1 MRILNYVVFVLFVTS
16 IVTTI
21 AFAQPNLTITSID
34 DLGVGQ
40 TGVINVDFVNN
51 GEVNGM
57 QFDLSFNP
65 SLVSADLNGLTFS
78 QAAADL
84 GYAPISALI
93 NNNSTLRL
101 AVNPPV
107 VDPLPD
113 LPSGALFSIPF
124 MGVAAGTTTLDIM
137 EVNGRIFANQG
148 VTVPADILTNG
159 AITVEGGPPPF
170 VNVTITKSSDTNRID
185 PGVPVVITY
194 NIILNSNGDQTA
206 EDVGVTDALP
216 DGAVFDAGMSSPE
229 CEMLIGPPNSV
240 GCDVG
245 DIPAG
250 QERVLNIAISI
261 TGMEGSILN
270 QAIVDFLDEFGERV
284 ENASNTFTIRVGG
297 GGGGGGGS
305 CALASNTPT
314 GSSAVNI
321 LLLLMP
327 ALVIGIVRLRKYK
340 NVK

>member
-1 MRILNYVVFVLFVTS
+1 MKILNYMVATLF
-16 IVTTI
+16 IVNMI
-21 AFAQPNLTITSID
+21 AIGAVAQPNLTVSSLDLDVGETGSI
-34 DLGVGQ
+34 Q
-40 TGVINVDFVNN
+40 ISFENNSEVD
-51 GEVNGM
+51 
-57 QFDLSFNP
+57 QIQLDLSFNP
-65 SLVSADLNGLTFS
+65 SLVSVDMSGITFS
-78 QAAADL
+78 QAAQDA
-84 GYAPISALI
+84 GFTFFSALV
-93 NNNSTLRL
+93 NNNSTLRMGT
-101 AVNPPV
+101 NPPV
-107 VDPLPD
+107 QVPIPPI
-113 LPSGALFSIPF
+113 PSGVIFNIPF
-124 MGVAAGTTTLDIM
+124 TGLSSGTSNLDIM
-137 EVNGRIFANQG
+137 PIGGQFFFDDG
-148 VTVPADILTNG
+148 VAVPPDV
-159 AITVEGGPPPF
+159 ITGGSIMVSGDPPPPVGS

-194 NIILNSNGDQTA
+194 NIILNSNGDDPA

-229 CEMLIGPPNSV
+229 CNMLIGPPNSV

-270 QAIVDFLDEFGERV
+270 QAIVDFLNEFGERV

-297 GGGGGGGS
+297 GGGGGG
-305 CALASNTPT
+305 CALANNTPT

-327 ALVIGIVRLRKYK
+327 ALVIGFVRLRKYK